1 MTHYEERLEEDLT
14 RLREGVLAVGR
25 MVQQALEHSVRALL
39 NGDRELAYA
48 TVLGDMPINRDVRS
62 MDRQCHVFVARHLP
76 SSGHLRFVSSVM
88 RLNVALERIGDYA
101 VAISREAVQLTQ
113 NPPSTVA
120 RDIEMFADQT
130 RQVLSQALTAFND
143 ANPDLARGTMGMADQ
158 TGKMFD
164 NVYRDLLHEGGAGKR
179 PIKDLFALLVVFN
192 RLARV
197 SDQAKNICEETV
209 FAVTGE
215 TKAPKVYRILFLDEK
230 NDCVSQLAKAFAYK
244 AFPESGEFDSAG
256 WDVAPTVKPE
266 VLRFLEQNGYDC
278 DGVEPT
284 ALTAAS
290 RPLADYHVI
299 ISLQGDPRPHLS
311 EIPFHTVLL
320 EWDVGNCAEAV
331 STEQIEQAVGETRRE
346 ITSRLV
352 QLMETL
358 RGEGA
363 S

>member
-1 MTHYEERLEEDLT
+1 MTHYEERLENDLAQ
-14 RLREGVLAVGR
+14 LREGVVVVGAKVQLALDH
-25 MVQQALEHSVRALL
+25 AVRALL
-39 NGDRELAYA
+39 QGDRELAYA
-48 TVLGDMPINRDVRS
+48 TVLGDMPVNRDVRA

-113 NPPSTVA
+113 KPPTTVA
-120 RDIEMFADQT
+120 RDIEMFGDQT
-130 RQVLSQALTAFND
+130 RGVLEQALLAFSDGN
-143 ANPDLARGTMGMADQ
+143 ADLARGTMGMADQ
-158 TGKMFD
+158 TGKLFD
-164 NVYRDLLHEGGAGKR
+164 NVYRDLLHEGGEGKR

-215 TKAPKVYRILFLDEK
+215 TKAPKVYRILFLDER
-230 NDCVSQLAKAFAYK
+230 NDCVGQLATAFARK
-244 AFPESGEFDSAG
+244 AFPESGAFDSAG
-256 WDVAPTVKPE
+256 WNVAPAVKPE
-266 VLRFLEQNGYDC
+266 VLQFLEQNGYEC

-284 ALTAAS
+284 PLTSAPL
-290 RPLADYHVI
+290 PLADYHVI
-299 ISLQGDPRPHLS
+299 VSLQGDVRTHLP
-311 EIPFHTVLL
+311 EVPFHTVLL
-320 EWDVGNCAEAV
+320 EWDVGSCAEGM
-331 STEQIEQAVGETRRE
+331 SETRRQ

-352 QLMETL
+352 ELMETM

-363 S
+363 G